1 MSIGHDNLGRTM
13 TGYETGFDNAPEYER
28 AHGEFPMIRL
38 PANKFVKMSQVRGE
52 RNRVSVELRET
63 ILKTG
68 LLNPIDAG
76 LLTPEALTEYI
87 DFTNQTWGATTTLE
101 DFNDKLLSD
110 GRYCLVIAG
119 HSRHQSIEDLEAE
132 GRLEERPIL
141 AKVHEVAGV
150 WDILEIQL
158 AENIHSQPPKERQAI
173 AIVEAYNYGLAQGR
187 WSTPEEFIGSG
198 AGEGAT
204 ITGLQRALH
213 FARLPGDLRSFVL
226 SGVIPYTAG
235 VELGATVETARRYA
249 AAKSGF
255 FDELDPAIDTQQ
267 LEQVVREA
275 LVIQINKMTQK
286 KLNSTAAEKMILA
299 WRKQMNESISR
310 MRGDDVPELELELV
324 SAAAQLDALHRQ
336 QRHEINMQLSQIAR
350 LPASAVETLIRLQS
364 SVLDEDEVAEYLEL
378 LENANKATVR
388 RMGRP
393 AVKRAQVEEQDT
405 LI

>member
-1 MSIGHDNLGRTM
+1 M
-13 TGYETGFDNAPEYER
+13 TERVMIDYGYGLEASHNIER

-38 PANKFVKMSQVRGE
+38 PARQFVKMSQVRGE
-52 RNRVSVELRET
+52 RNRVSLELRET

-68 LLNPIDAG
+68 LLNPIDAA
-76 LLTPEALTEYI
+76 LLTPQALTEYI
-87 DFTNQTWGATTTLE
+87 EFTNQTWSAATTLD
-101 DFNDKLLSD
+101 DFEDKLLPD
-110 GRYCLVIAG
+110 GTYCLVIAG
-119 HSRHQSIEDLEAE
+119 HSRHQAIEDLETD
-132 GRLEERPIL
+132 GRLDERPIL
-141 AKVHEVAGV
+141 AKVHEVVGV

-187 WSTPEEFIGSG
+187 WSTPEEFIGNG

-235 VELGATVETARRYA
+235 VELGATVDTARRYA
-249 AAKSGF
+249 AAQSGF
-255 FDELDPAIDTQQ
+255 FDERDPAIDTVQ

-299 WRKQMNESISR
+299 WRKQMHESIR
-310 MRGDDVPELELELV
+310 KMRGDDEPELELELV
-324 SAAAQLDALHRQ
+324 SAVAQLDALHRR
-336 QRHEINMQLSQIAR
+336 QRREIGIQLSEIAR

-364 SVLDEDEVAEYLEL
+364 SVLGEDEIAEYLKL
-378 LENANKATVR
+378 LEDANKATIR

-393 AVKRAQVEEQDT
+393 AVKRAQDEQDT
-405 LI
+405 LL